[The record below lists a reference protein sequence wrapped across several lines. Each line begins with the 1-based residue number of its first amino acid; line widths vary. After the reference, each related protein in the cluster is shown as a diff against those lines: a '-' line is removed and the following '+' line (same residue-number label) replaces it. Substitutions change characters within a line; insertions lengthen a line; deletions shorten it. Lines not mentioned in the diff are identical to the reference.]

1 MPPKI
6 QIPKEKILDTALE
19 LVIREGHQS
28 ATIKR
33 LASEL
38 GCSTQPISW
47 TFGSMENFRGEL
59 VLHGLEWV
67 RARMCPAGDNPLRRF
82 IRSGRIYLDIAF
94 DAPNLLRFLHAS
106 RSRTKVRSVL
116 DASPE
121 GLKSLASALAEDA
134 GISRER
140 AMVFFTS
147 MVIYIQGLVSILL
160 DGNTG
165 YSRDT
170 ARSLLREQGIACL
183 VYAGIEME
191 RASAL
196 LGE

>member
-28 ATIKR
+28 VTIKR

-59 VLHGLEWV
+59 YALEQV
-67 RARMCPAGDNPLRRF
+67 RSRMRLTEKNPLRLF
-82 IRSGRIYLDIAF
+82 VRSGRLYLDIAF
-94 DAPNLLRFLHAS
+94 DAPNLLRFLHAN
-106 RSRTKVRSVL
+106 RSRTEVRSVL
-116 DASPE
+116 DASPK
-121 GLKSLASALAEDA
+121 GLDSLASALAEDT
-134 GISRER
+134 GIPGER
-140 AMVFFTS
+140 AMVFCTS

-160 DGNTG
+160 DGNTD

-170 ARSLLREQGIACL
+170 AWSLLREQGIACL